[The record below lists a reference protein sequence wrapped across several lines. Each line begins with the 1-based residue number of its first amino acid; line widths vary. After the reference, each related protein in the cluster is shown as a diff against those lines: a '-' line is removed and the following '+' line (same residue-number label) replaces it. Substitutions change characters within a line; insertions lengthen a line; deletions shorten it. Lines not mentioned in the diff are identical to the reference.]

1 MAPGIVPF
9 GLSKRE
15 DYNPGSTDKD
25 KKKGSLLR
33 LLSPRPSSSSKSD
46 IPSLVLH
53 VADYGSILIQTS
65 DRENDTRPPPS
76 RQNSH
81 SGTSTPRGEEYVV
94 PPSQIHEYELAGTL
108 EITMPPHLG
117 KRRVKAIRIGMD
129 ATTRLDM
136 GKTRGW
142 EEDTIF
148 KRKLEIRGADRA
160 GIILEPGTQ
169 L

>member
-1 MAPGIVPF
+1 M
-9 GLSKRE
+9 RE
-15 DYNPGSTDKD
+15 F
-25 KKKGSLLR
+25 
-33 LLSPRPSSSSKSD
+33 
-46 IPSLVLH
+46 
-53 VADYGSILIQTS
+53 
-65 DRENDTRPPPS
+65 
-76 RQNSH
+76 
-81 SGTSTPRGEEYVV
+81 
-94 PPSQIHEYELAGTL
+94 ELAGTL

-117 KRRVKAIRIGMD
+117 KRRVRSIKIGMD

-148 KRKLEIRGADRA
+148 KRRIEIRGADGA